1 VITRIFQ
8 GGVDV
13 GEETIVASKREMYE
27 EVGLEFG
34 KHVMMGTNSDD
45 NTATISCKYKTEG
58 TGSWLEKQGFAGQQL
73 TLYLYSST
81 STIVI
86 QNVAVFVVL
95 RHYAT

>member
-1 VITRIFQ
+1 MITRIFQ

-13 GEETIVASKREMYE
+13 GKETIVASKREMYE

-73 TLYLYSST
+73 L
-81 STIVI
+81 
-86 QNVAVFVVL
+86 Q
-95 RHYAT
+95 